1 MRTAFAVGDFIRR
14 CGDNF
19 PKGEGREHSPP
30 SLPLWGRWLSEARS
44 DEVGPAAREVKY
56 GNVQPEGVKGAI
68 GKPPCRLRSGEIPL
82 HNRLL
87 PPIQW
92 GQTRI
97 LEEEQAMQT
106 GKRLWALTC
115 CMLMIFLP
123 AAQAAQPLESGTP
136 MTLTT
141 PSAILAE
148 TATGTVIF
156 EKNADERREVASI
169 TKLMTALLVLE
180 ALDRDEIALTDS
192 VQISP
197 RAAAMKGSQALL
209 DANAVYPLEDLLR
222 TTIMASANDSA
233 VALSEYI
240 AGSEE
245 NFVDRM
251 NRRAAELGMTNTN
264 YVNCTGYPQSGQYTT
279 ARDVCRLC
287 CEIAK
292 HPRYNQYAS
301 VWIDKLTHPGGR
313 VTDLTNTNRLVR
325 FYKGCDGYKTGSTD
339 AAKYCL
345 AATAEK
351 NGMRLVAIVLGTPVS
366 QTRFNEAR
374 QMLDYGFATYRR
386 VVIANKGD
394 LLGQNVEVRGGSAES
409 VPLALGSG
417 LSMLLKNGQQ
427 SGLSLSVQLPESV
440 DAPIAQ
446 GDVIGLVDV
455 LLDGQVIAKLNCVA
469 AEDVPRPGFIE
480 GLLRILRNWR

>member
-1 MRTAFAVGDFIRR
+1 
-14 CGDNF
+14 
-19 PKGEGREHSPP
+19 
-30 SLPLWGRWLSEARS
+30 
-44 DEVGPAAREVKY
+44 
-56 GNVQPEGVKGAI
+56 
-68 GKPPCRLRSGEIPL
+68 
-82 HNRLL
+82 
-87 PPIQW
+87 
-92 GQTRI
+92 
-97 LEEEQAMQT
+97 MQT
-106 GKRLWALTC
+106 GKRLWALMC

-123 AAQAAQPLESGTP
+123 TAQAAQPLESGTP

-209 DANAVYPLEDLLR
+209 DASAVYPLEDLLR

-325 FYKGCDGYKTGSTD
+325 FYEGCDGLQDGFDRRGKILSRGD
-339 AAKYCL
+339 GG
-345 AATAEK
+345 EK
-351 NGMRLVAIVLGTPVS
+351 R
-366 QTRFNEAR
+366 
-374 QMLDYGFATYRR
+374 
-386 VVIANKGD
+386 
-394 LLGQNVEVRGGSAES
+394 
-409 VPLALGSG
+409 
-417 LSMLLKNGQQ
+417 
-427 SGLSLSVQLPESV
+427 
-440 DAPIAQ
+440 DAPCCHRAGDAREPDAVQRSAADAGLRLRDISPGGDCEQ
-446 GDVIGLVDV
+446 GRFAG
-455 LLDGQVIAKLNCVA
+455 AKCRGSRA
-469 AEDVPRPGFIE
+469 AARRAFRWRWGAGF
-480 GLLRILRNWR
+480 RCC

>member
-1 MRTAFAVGDFIRR
+1 
-14 CGDNF
+14 
-19 PKGEGREHSPP
+19 
-30 SLPLWGRWLSEARS
+30 
-44 DEVGPAAREVKY
+44 
-56 GNVQPEGVKGAI
+56 
-68 GKPPCRLRSGEIPL
+68 
-82 HNRLL
+82 
-87 PPIQW
+87 
-92 GQTRI
+92 
-97 LEEEQAMQT
+97 MQT
-106 GKRLWALTC
+106 GKRLWALMC

-123 AAQAAQPLESGTP
+123 TAQAAQPMESGTP

-292 HPRYNQYAS
+292 HPRYNQYA
-301 VWIDKLTHPGGR
+301 
-313 VTDLTNTNRLVR
+313 LVR
-325 FYKGCDGYKTGSTD
+325 FYEGCDGYKTGSTD

-469 AEDVPRPGFIE
+469 AQDVPRPGFIE